1 MDETRSKSMSTSGR
15 RSRKRWKDVD
25 DEFVYEE
32 VKEEIKEIDLKQSK
46 LRYVIKDMSGLSLIM
61 GQLSS
66 SWKGTIYQLYIRQ
79 KTFQR

>member
-1 MDETRSKSMSTSGR
+1 M
-15 RSRKRWKDVD
+15 
-25 DEFVYEE
+25 
-32 VKEEIKEIDLKQSK
+32 KEEIKEIDLKQSK